1 MVKKNSTKTKVQPYE
16 IGELDHYL
24 FGQGNHY
31 EIYKKMGAHEVTKN
45 GKRGVYFAVWA
56 PHAVNVS
63 VVGEFND
70 WDETKDKMKRGEP
83 LGIYTCFV
91 PEAKKGDLYKFC
103 IETQAGE
110 KIYKADPFANY
121 AELRPGTASRITDIS
136 NLNWSDSK
144 WMTAREKWDN
154 KEEPVSIY
162 EVHMG
167 SWMRHPGREDEGFY
181 TYREFAEA
189 ITKYVKEMGY
199 THVELMGIAEHP
211 FDGSWGYQVTGYY
224 APTARYGTPED
235 FAPCH
240 LPLHRG
246 DYGTVGEIRS
256 LPADQPQELV
266 LLHPRTFH
274 RVLDGERQRLRRQ
287 RTHGADVR
295 RNLPKGEGV
304 DGIPVDHGAHWIDA
318 AAEGGTSHGSDLV
331 HLRLT
336 EGCVGKDS
344 AQGGVGAGGLG
355 FLLLIEG
362 LGGAGVGG
370 AVGGAHTGELLSGLV
385 VEDVAEGVDHR
396 HGAHLQAVDL
406 QGGIADAGFLPLP
419 DAADLAHR
427 CAGASTYDAGTRVVP
442 LGVHTGGVTH
452 GGVGAGGAVA

>member
-63 VVGEFND
+63 VIGEFND

-189 ITKYVKEMGY
+189 ITKYVKEIGY

-224 APTARYGTPED
+224 APTSRYGTPED
-235 FAPCH
+235 FAYMVNY
-240 LPLHRG
+240 LHKNNIGVILDWVPAHFPKDENGLFEFDGECCYELSDPMMNEHPDWTTRIY
-246 DYGTVGEIRS
+246 DYGKPEVRS
-256 LPADQPQELV
+256 FLSSNACYWISQ
-266 LLHPRTFH
+266 FH
-274 RVLDGERQRLRRQ
+274 
-287 RTHGADVR
+287 A
-295 RNLPKGEGV
+295 
-304 DGIPVDHGAHWIDA
+304 DGIRVDAVASMLYLDYNRPNYKPNRFGGRENLEAIDFLRQLNA
-318 AAEGGTSHGSDLV
+318 AAFQ
-331 HLRLT
+331 T
-336 EGCVGKDS
+336 EPEN
-344 AQGGVGAGGLG
+344 A
-355 FLLLIEG
+355 
-362 LGGAGVGG
+362 
-370 AVGGAHTGELLSGLV
+370 LS
-385 VEDVAEGVDHR
+385 
-396 HGAHLQAVDL
+396 
-406 QGGIADAGFLPLP
+406 
-419 DAADLAHR
+419 
-427 CAGASTYDAGTRVVP
+427 CAP
-442 LGVHTGGVTH
+442 I
-452 GGVGAGGAVA
+452 